1 MLRDCD
7 ASSLRRARRTG
18 IEGPDDTRS
27 WDPDSEEQ
35 SENEGTVMKVVVK
48 GGARC
53 WLLLE

>member
-7 ASSLRRARRTG
+7 ASSLRRARRKG
-18 IEGPDDTRS
+18 IEGADDTRP

-53 WLLLE
+53 WLLPE